1 MSPWLRAGC
10 IALAVLG
17 IGLAAVYLEVEEV
30 RCGMRV
36 RRLMLEKEASVER
49 VRTLQARYNR
59 LLSPDLLERDLP
71 EAFLMSDGPPDGGG
85 ELSDAVALEATRT
98 GSEAE

>member
-1 MSPWLRAGC
+1 MSSWLRAGC

-17 IGLAAVYLEVEEV
+17 IGLAAVYLEVEGV
-30 RCGMRV
+30 RCGTRV
-36 RRLMLEKEASVER
+36 RQLMLEKEASVER

-59 LLSPDLLERDLP
+59 LLSPDVLERDLP
-71 EAFLMSDGPPDGGG
+71 EGFLMSDGPPDGGG
-85 ELSDAVALEATRT
+85 ALSETVVLEATRI